1 MTKANIAATIN
12 QPERPKKYVNIR
24 CEELQIYPK
33 EEEYN
38 GSTRIKSPATR
49 IIKDTMIKNKGILLK
64 LVKLIIFPTTG
75 GSISDKY
82 NAIVSP
88 MNPMAIL

>member
-49 IIKDTMIKNKGILLK
+49 IIKDTMTKNKGILLK
-64 LVKLIIFPTTG
+64 LVKVKKNTVNSEVIKNKVLT
-75 GSISDKY
+75 
-82 NAIVSP
+82 N
-88 MNPMAIL
+88 